1 MLATVECVPCAAAAG
16 HTQGQPVAVSQD
28 AGLFVCNWTYYKS
41 LQQSQQQDSKQKWHS
56 VFVHVP
62 PLEMAGPE
70 QQLRMAAAILDSM
83 AASVTPVQGQPVQL
97 VLGQGVE
104 SAGSCVARQKPGRS
118 MLSCFS
124 WCHS

>member
-1 MLATVECVPCAAAAG
+1 MPCAAAAG
-16 HTQGQPVAVSQD
+16 HTQGQQVAVSQD
-28 AGLFVCNWTYYKS
+28 AGLFVCNWNYYKS

-97 VLGQGVE
+97 VLGQEVE
-104 SAGSCVARQKPGRS
+104 PAGSHAARHRTS
-118 MLSCFS
+118 RRMLSCFN
-124 WCHS
+124 WCQP